1 VSTTDLDRSPLA
13 YKDEE
18 FLDSEEARPLRILAE
33 YMQPMRALAHEG
45 VVGTIVFFG
54 SARIRPGGPMH
65 RFYDDAVE
73 LAGLVTQWCER
84 EPALKGCVVCT
95 GGMKVVASLLP
106 KEFNLNASV
115 LTDLSDDELAE
126 FIAAVRSAKAGGDRA
141 AADGGTEETT
151 RH

>member
-1 VSTTDLDRSPLA
+1 MHVFGELA

-33 YMQPMRALAHEG
+33 YMQPMRALANEG

-73 LAGLVTQWCER
+73 LASLVTNARTSPQATFAFSRRSWATSRTCAISFRTGAICE
-84 EPALKGCVVCT
+84 
-95 GGMKVVASLLP
+95 
-106 KEFNLNASV
+106 
-115 LTDLSDDELAE
+115 
-126 FIAAVRSAKAGGDRA
+126 IAN
-141 AADGGTEETT
+141 
-151 RH
+151 